1 MYSLDYFRIATLDL
15 TNISLSMFDV
25 LLDLVNHVFE
35 VLVLK
40 RELLFEFVD
49 DLLASIDK
57 DRASL
62 VNGVDLLDGL
72 LGAILA
78 YERSV
83 SEFEV
88 PRNGIKIVKS

>member
-1 MYSLDYFRIATLDL
+1 MHSLDDFRVAALNL

-35 VLVLK
+35 MLVLK

-49 DLLASIDK
+49 DLLTSIHK
-57 DRASL
+57 NRTGL
-62 VNGVDLLDGL
+62 INGIDLLDGL
-72 LGAILA
+72 LGEILA